1 VDCGQRKDKIQ
12 WMYLALVGDRK
23 GIRSLKSSSKS
34 PYLSHRGS
42 TAKGPQSLGYLAGQR
57 PLNRVFRVCALCFAL
72 IVYYNCADIYD
83 TIFNVQSKN

>member
-1 VDCGQRKDKIQ
+1 MLTRDKNRQRTYAYGLDWVFWLRRTSLRSHLVDCGQRKDKIQ

-42 TAKGPQSLGYLAGQR
+42 TAKGPQSLGYQG
-57 PLNRVFRVCALCFAL
+57 
-72 IVYYNCADIYD
+72 
-83 TIFNVQSKN
+83 